1 MSSSCGD
8 SCSSSVPVIDQRY
21 RRVLIIALVLNLL
34 MFIVEFLA
42 GSSANSSALL
52 ADALDFL
59 GDAANYGISL
69 FVLGYALTWRAR
81 ASLIKGLTMAGFGTW
96 VLYVTISR
104 LLIGEVPEASTMGVV
119 GFLALITNVGVALML
134 YRYRTGDSNMESVW
148 ICSRNDAISNIAV
161 MIAAF
166 AVWKTAS
173 FWPDAI
179 VALIM
184 AGLALTGAYRITR
197 SALKELSVDAINNRA
212 ASEKS

>member
-8 SCSSSVPVIDQRY
+8 SCSSSAPVIDQRY

-34 MFIVEFLA
+34 MFIVEFSA

-69 FVLGYALTWRAR
+69 FVLGHALTWRAR
-81 ASLIKGLTMAGFGTW
+81 ASLIKGLTMASFGAW

-104 LLIGEVPEASTMGVV
+104 LLVGEVPEASTMGVV

-134 YRYRTGDSNMESVW
+134 YRYRSGDSNMESVW
-148 ICSRNDAISNIAV
+148 ICSRNDAIGNIAV

-166 AVWKTAS
+166 AVWQTAS
-173 FWPDAI
+173 FWPDVI

-184 AGLALTGAYRITR
+184 AGLALTGAYRIIR
-197 SALKELSVDAINNRA
+197 SALNELSVAR
-212 ASEKS
+212 